1 MNSQTAARGSGI
13 LTVITAAAIIVGLFA
28 RVAAG
33 ADGHE
38 TMRETMQAIADNRAP
53 YAIYGALTLLSGI
66 AMMGAAWLIASAA
79 AFRALTAL
87 PIVPLI
93 FGVAGAIYILSG
105 ASAVFLASIA
115 PDMAQGGM
123 ASQIREIS
131 ATLAFIVSGWGL
143 MASGFHQ
150 WKAGRPLRFIAPAS
164 VAIGALMQIMFIRLL
179 TGDGIAFY
187 DQIVG
192 LLFVIWLF
200 IAGFTLA
207 FVSTDRLS
215 GGDR

>member
-1 MNSQTAARGSGI
+1 
-13 LTVITAAAIIVGLFA
+13 
-28 RVAAG
+28 
-33 ADGHE
+33 
-38 TMRETMQAIADNRAP
+38 
-53 YAIYGALTLLSGI
+53 
-66 AMMGAAWLIASAA
+66 MMGAAWLIASGG

-93 FGVAGAIYILSG
+93 FGVAGAIYVLSG
-105 ASAVFLASIA
+105 ASAVFLASVA

-131 ATLAFIVSGWGL
+131 ATLAFIVAGWGL
-143 MASGFHQ
+143 MASGFYQ
-150 WKAGRPLRFIAPAS
+150 WKAGRPLRFIAPVSA
-164 VAIGALMQIMFIRLL
+164 AIGALMQVMLIRLA

-200 IAGFTLA
+200 IMGFTLA

-215 GGDR
+215 GGGRGRG